1 MENSENA
8 AAQNSSRES
17 QAPDATQNL
26 PIDPSK
32 AKTNWIIFFVLAIA
46 GCAIDL
52 GTKSWIF
59 ARLGFPEY
67 LPDQKIVLV
76 PRVFSLT
83 TSLNEGALF
92 GMGQGFA
99 LGFAAFSFVALTGI
113 LIWLSKYRA
122 ILDRGVVVALGLI
135 VSGIF
140 GNLYDRLGLHQLIWQ
155 GTLHVE
161 RLGQRVYAVR
171 DWLHFRL
178 EREDGSSI
186 FDFAVFN
193 LADSFLVCGAILIFL
208 LSFRKEPSHPPGE

>member
-1 MENSENA
+1 MENQDTTAARIPSQPPNA
-8 AAQNSSRES
+8 PESANSQVSVH
-17 QAPDATQNL
+17 
-26 PIDPSK
+26 SK
-32 AKTNWIIFFVLAIA
+32 ANWILFFTLAIA
-46 GCAIDL
+46 GCSIDL

-59 ARLGFPEY
+59 ARLGFPNY
-67 LPDQKIVLV
+67 SVGQKIVLV

-113 LIWLSKYRA
+113 LVWLSKYHA
-122 ILDRGVVVALGLI
+122 IRDRCLVVSLGLI

-140 GNLYDRLGLHQLIWQ
+140 GNLYDRLGFHQLVWQ
-155 GTLHVE
+155 GNMHLE
-161 RLGQRVYAVR
+161 RAGQRVYAVR

-178 EREDGSSI
+178 EREDGSSF

-193 LADSFLVCGAILIFL
+193 LADSFLVCGASLIFL
-208 LSFRKEPSHPPGE
+208 LSFRKESSSTQKD